1 MGHGSEGEGE
11 GQRRI
16 IGPMPAG
23 RDNRSAMPSRR
34 ETLLWGLAGAA
45 IALIVIFGLLLSG

>member
-1 MGHGSEGEGE
+1 M

-34 ETLLWGLAGAA
+34 EALLWGLAGAA
-45 IALIVIFGLLLSG
+45 IALAVILGLLLSG